1 VLTVQGLVDE
11 MGLDLVAGR
20 DGAGAPIRWVHAS
33 ELPDPTPW
41 LSGGELI
48 LTTGMQLDSAAK
60 QRELVERLASHH
72 VAGLGFGI
80 GFDHDSIPEALLGE
94 ARSQGFPVFEVPYAL
109 PFIAITEK
117 AFTSLVNEQY
127 EVLQR
132 SIAVHRRLERLLLEE
147 RGLDE
152 LTRAIAATI
161 GGAAVVLDPRGK
173 VLASRAFQ
181 RELSEEAVEAIREEL
196 LQRARSRTKAATFVP
211 DHPDLGARALVL
223 PVLAGSRGGPQAWLA
238 AALDGGGLGDAERL
252 TLEQSV
258 TVVALELMRQRAM
271 RDTERRLAGDVLAE
285 ALAGELDDTELTARL
300 RPFGVGSRSAVL
312 VYAVPDPHA
321 AEADLDRAIA
331 AAGHSALVASCHG
344 LLCAVVD
351 AADLEPVELAGHAR
365 EALAERHGD
374 PRAAASRVAASTA
387 LRRSFHEA
395 RCALE
400 AAALIGTNGAG
411 NGEVASYR
419 DLGSFQLLLS
429 LQDDEAL
436 RLFCDSV
443 LGPLENG
450 GGEYGDELL
459 RSLEVFIEQNGQ
471 WERAARELFCHR
483 HTLRYRIRRIE
494 ELTGRDLTSARDRI
508 EFWLALRGRELVG

>member
-1 VLTVQGLVDE
+1 LTVQGLVEE

-20 DGAGAPIRWVHAS
+20 DGAAAPIRWVHAS

-48 LTTGMQLDSAAK
+48 LTTGMQLTTAK
-60 QRELVERLASHH
+60 TQRALVARLASHQ
-72 VAGLGFGI
+72 VAGLGFGT
-80 GFDHDSIPEALLGE
+80 GFEHDAIPKALLEE
-94 ARSQGFPVFEVPYAL
+94 ARNQGFPVFEVPYAL

-117 AFTSLVNEQY
+117 AFISLVNEQY
-127 EVLQR
+127 GVLQR

-152 LTRAIAATI
+152 LARAIAATI
-161 GGAAVVLDPRGK
+161 GGAVMVLDPRGK

-181 RELSEEAVEAIREEL
+181 REMSEGAVTSIQEEL
-196 LQRARSRTKAATFVP
+196 AQRARARRKGAPFVP
-211 DHPDLGARALVL
+211 DHPDLGARAVVL
-223 PVLAGSRGGPQAWLA
+223 PVLTGSRGGPQAWLA

-271 RDTERRLAGDVLAE
+271 RDTERRLAGDVLAG
-285 ALAGELDDTELTARL
+285 ALSGELDDSELTARL
-300 RPFGVGSRSAVL
+300 RPFGVGAKSAVL
-312 VYAVPDPHA
+312 VYAVDDPRA
-321 AEADLDRAIA
+321 GEADLDRAIA
-331 AAGHSALVASCHG
+331 AAGRGALVASSHG

-351 AADLEPVELAGHAR
+351 GSDLEPVELAGQAR
-365 EALAERHGD
+365 EVLAERHGD
-374 PRAAASRVAASTA
+374 PRAAASRVGPSTA

-400 AAALIGTNGAG
+400 AAALAPRNGDG
-411 NGEVASYR
+411 NGHVASYR

-429 LQDDEAL
+429 LQDDDAL

-450 GGEYGDELL
+450 GGDYGDELL
-459 RSLEVFIEQNGQ
+459 RSLEIFIEQNGQ

>member
-1 VLTVQGLVDE
+1 MLTVQGLVDE

-48 LTTGMQLDSAAK
+48 LTTGMQLDSADA
-60 QRELVERLASHH
+60 QRSLVDRLASHH
-72 VAGLGFGI
+72 VAGLGFGT
-80 GFDHDSIPEALLGE
+80 GFDHDTIPEALLEE
-94 ARSQGFPVFEVPYAL
+94 ARAQSFPVFEVPYAL

-132 SIAVHRRLERLLLEE
+132 TIAVHRRLERLLLEE

-161 GGAAVVLDPRGK
+161 GGAVVVLDPRGK
-173 VLASRAFQ
+173 ALASRAFQ
-181 RELSEEAVEAIREEL
+181 RELSEEAIEAIRAQL
-196 LQRARSRTKAATFVP
+196 VDRARTRGQAAPFVP
-211 DHPDLGARALVL
+211 DHPELGARALVL
-223 PVLAGSRGGPQAWLA
+223 PVLTGSRGGPQAWLA

-312 VYAVPDPHA
+312 VYAVADPRA

-331 AAGHSALVASCHG
+331 AAGHGALVASCHG

-351 AADLEPVELAGHAR
+351 ATDLDPIELAGQAR
-365 EALAERHGD
+365 EALGERHGD
-374 PRAAASRVAASTA
+374 PRAAASRIAPSTA

-400 AAALIGTNGAG
+400 AASLAPANGDGAG
-411 NGEVASYR
+411 HVASYR

>member
-1 VLTVQGLVDE
+1 VLTVQGLVEE
-11 MGLDLVAGR
+11 MGLDLVVGR
-20 DGAGAPIRWVHAS
+20 DGASAPIRWVHAT

-48 LTTGMQLDSAAK
+48 LTTGMQLDSPEA
-60 QRELVERLASHH
+60 QRELVERLAAHH
-72 VAGLGFGI
+72 VAGLGFGT
-80 GFDHDSIPEALLGE
+80 GFDHDSIPEALLEE
-94 ARSQGFPVFEVPYAL
+94 ARAQGFPVFEVPYEL
-109 PFIAITEK
+109 PFIAITER
-117 AFTSLVNEQY
+117 AFASLVNEQY

-132 SIAVHRRLERLLLEE
+132 SIAIHRRLERLLLEE

-152 LTRAIAATI
+152 LARAIAATI
-161 GGAAVVLDPRGK
+161 GGAVVVLDPRGE
-173 VLASRAFQ
+173 VLASREFQ
-181 RELSEEAVEAIREEL
+181 RELSPAALESIREEVRRRS
-196 LQRARSRTKAATFVP
+196 RARAKGTQFVP

-223 PVLAGSRGGPQAWLA
+223 PVLTGSRGGPQAWLA
-238 AALDGGGLGDAERL
+238 AARDSGGLGDAERL

-285 ALAGELDDTELTARL
+285 ALAGELDETELTARL
-300 RPFGVGSRSAVL
+300 RPFGVGARSAVL
-312 VYAVPDPHA
+312 VFAVPDPRT
-321 AEADLDRAIA
+321 AEAELDRVMA
-331 AAGHSALVASCHG
+331 AAGHGALVASCQG

-351 AADLEPVELAGHAR
+351 GTELEPVELAGQAR
-365 EALAERHGD
+365 ESLVERHGD
-374 PRAAASRVAASTA
+374 VRAAASRVLASTA

-400 AAALIGTNGAG
+400 AAALSHANGDG
-411 NGEVASYR
+411 NGHVASYR

-429 LQDDEAL
+429 LQDDDAL

-443 LGPLENG
+443 LDPLENG

-471 WERAARELFCHR
+471 WERAARELYCHR

>member
-1 VLTVQGLVDE
+1 VLTVQGLVEE

-20 DGAGAPIRWVHAS
+20 EGAGAPIRWVHAS

-48 LTTGMQLDSAAK
+48 LTTGMQLTTPET
-60 QRELVERLASHH
+60 QRALVERLSSHH
-72 VAGLGFGI
+72 VAGLGFGT
-80 GFDHDSIPEALLGE
+80 GFDHDSIPEALLEE
-94 ARSQGFPVFEVPYAL
+94 ARNQGFPVFEVPYAL

-127 EVLQR
+127 GVLQR

-152 LTRAIAATI
+152 LVRAIAATI
-161 GGAAVVLDPRGK
+161 GGAVVVLDPRGK

-181 RELSEEAVEAIREEL
+181 RELSEEAIASIGDEL
-196 LQRARSRTKAATFVP
+196 AQRARARRKGGPFVP

-223 PVLAGSRGGPQAWLA
+223 PVLTGSRGGPQAWLA

-252 TLEQSV
+252 TLEQAV

-271 RDTERRLAGDVLAE
+271 RDTERRLAGDVLAA
-285 ALAGELDDTELTARL
+285 ALAGELDDPELTARL
-300 RPFGVGSRSAVL
+300 RPFGVGSKSAVL
-312 VYAVPDPHA
+312 VYAVDDPRA

-331 AAGHSALVASCHG
+331 AAGRGALVASCHG

-351 AADLEPVELAGHAR
+351 GTDLEPVELAAQAR
-365 EALAERHGD
+365 EALVDRHGD
-374 PRAAASRVAASTA
+374 PRAAASRVSASTA
-387 LRRSFHEA
+387 LRRNFHEA

-400 AAALIGTNGAG
+400 AAALAPPNGDG
-411 NGEVASYR
+411 NGHVASYR

-429 LQDDEAL
+429 LQDDDAL

-450 GGEYGDELL
+450 GGDYGDELL